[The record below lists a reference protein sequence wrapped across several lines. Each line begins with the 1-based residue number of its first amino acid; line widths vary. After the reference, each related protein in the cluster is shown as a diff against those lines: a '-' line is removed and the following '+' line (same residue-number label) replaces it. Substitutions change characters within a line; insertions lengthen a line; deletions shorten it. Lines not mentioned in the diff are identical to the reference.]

1 MSKNT
6 VTNYRTNETAMLNGK
21 AVTILSSHNDYVTV
35 RDNETGREF
44 FVSKSELSKTS
55 IYTFSNP
62 IYQEQQEQ
70 ALRNQEQRKKI
81 KAEIQQ
87 LVEQGHQLEA
97 QQKALLKEKSY
108 YTNWVNNFLRNC
120 GVPSR
125 FLLNEEQRNEFDPNF
140 DKKRYCSAEA
150 VSLGNSAISCFN
162 SATRIAHSMKWLG

>member
-1 MSKNT
+1 VSKNT

-44 FVSKSELSKTS
+44 SVSKSELSKTS

-62 IYQEQQEQ
+62 IYQEQ

-97 QQKALLKEKSY
+97 QQEALLKEKSY

-120 GVPSR
+120 GVASR
-125 FLLNEEQRNEFDPNF
+125 FQLSEEQRSEFAPNF

-150 VSLGNSAISCFN
+150 VRLGNGAISCFN
-162 SATRIAHSMKWLG
+162 LATSKAHSMKWLG